1 MPDLLHEL
9 ALLTKASLSLI
20 ALLNT
25 TGWLYD
31 PTTLDVTLNETVQE
45 PEPLKGTVKPET
57 EKVVLSEPG
66 VKTGLPVQVV
76 ENAGVA
82 ATKTLVG
89 IVPLKVAPVIF
100 AAVGF
105 AIVKVKVAVSL

>member
-1 MPDLLHEL
+1 M
-9 ALLTKASLSLI
+9 
-20 ALLNT
+20 

-31 PTTLDVTLNETVQE
+31 PTTLEVTLNETVQD
-45 PEPLKGTVKPET
+45 PEPLTVKPET

-66 VKTGLPVQVV
+66 VKTGLPVHVV